1 MSPVLMAILAAAA
14 VMLFRT
20 AGWRLRSTRHRLP
33 CPAWLHWF
41 VELDTPLARTNRAA
55 FIVEALGLER
65 GMKVL
70 DAGCGPG
77 RVTVPLAHEAGPSG
91 RVLALDIQPGMPA
104 RARARA
110 EKSGCTNAD
119 YLRAGLGDGR
129 LPRNHFDRAVRAN
142 ALSLLRERAA
152 AMAELSDARGRGG
165 ILAVAETVFVPHFQ
179 TRGSVATLAR
189 AAGFREHGF
198 HGDRL
203 AWLLLFEK
211 PGETGRLSDS
221 AQ

>member
-14 VMLFRT
+14 VVLLLT
-20 AGWRLRSTRHRLP
+20 VGWRLMSTRHRLP

-41 VELDTPLARTNRAA
+41 VELDNPLARTNRAA

-91 RVLALDIQPGMPA
+91 RVLALDIQPGMLA
-104 RARARA
+104 RARVRV
-110 EKSGCTNAD
+110 EKSGCTNVD
-119 YLRAGLGDGR
+119 FLQAGLGEGR
-129 LPRNHFDRAVRAN
+129 LPRNHFDRAVLAN
-142 ALSLLRERAA
+142 VLGEIPERAA
-152 AMAELSDARGRGG
+152 AMAELFDTLAPGG
-165 ILAVAETVFVPHFQ
+165 ILAVAETIFDPHFQ
-179 TRGSVATLAR
+179 TRGSVTALAR

-203 AWLLLFEK
+203 AWLMLFEK
-211 PGETGRLSDS
+211 PGGVQSE
-221 AQ
+221 